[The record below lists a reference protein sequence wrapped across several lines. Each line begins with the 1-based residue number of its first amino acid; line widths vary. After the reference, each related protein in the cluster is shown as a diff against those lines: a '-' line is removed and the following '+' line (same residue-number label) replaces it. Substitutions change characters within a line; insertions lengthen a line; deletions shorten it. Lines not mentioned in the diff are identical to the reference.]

1 MITEISSEYEKRSSP
16 QRFPCQVC
24 YHGPPTYPQSARV
37 SPNQDPEKNRQ
48 LSVAYHEAGHAVM
61 ATIVGRP
68 IQKVTISAA
77 NLSTG
82 GLRLGACNI
91 RKGRSKPTKDWLED
105 EALIFFAGMVAES
118 HVTGHYC
125 ERGAGQ
131 DLRVIK
137 RLLSQT
143 RATSQR
149 QLEKLERRLL
159 DKTEYLLAEEPHAKA
174 IEMIAGELLE
184 KTTIS
189 GRAVVH
195 LYNQAVAQF
204 SKP

>member
-1 MITEISSEYEKRSSP
+1 MS
-16 QRFPCQVC
+16 Q
-24 YHGPPTYPQSARV
+24 
-37 SPNQDPEKNRQ
+37 NQDTTESQPP
-48 LSVAYHEAGHAVM
+48 SVAYHEAGHAVM

-68 IQKVTISAA
+68 IQKVTICAA

-82 GLRLGACNI
+82 GLRLGACKI

-118 HVTGHYC
+118 HVTGQYC
-125 ERGAGQ
+125 EKGARQ
-131 DLRVIK
+131 DLRVVK

-143 RATSQR
+143 RATSPR

-159 DKTEYLLAEEPHAKA
+159 DKTEYLLSEEPHAKA
-174 IEMIAGELLE
+174 VEMVAQELME

-195 LYNQAVAQF
+195 LFHQAVAQCN
-204 SKP
+204 KK